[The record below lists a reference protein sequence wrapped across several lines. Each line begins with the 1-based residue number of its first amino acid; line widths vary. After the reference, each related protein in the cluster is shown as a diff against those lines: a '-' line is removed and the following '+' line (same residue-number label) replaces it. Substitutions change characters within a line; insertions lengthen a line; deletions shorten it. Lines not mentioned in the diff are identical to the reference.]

1 MTGFGRGEVQA
12 GNRVWTTELRCVN
25 NRFLD
30 LKIKLPKGY
39 TALEDRIRKLV
50 GTYLQR
56 GRVDLVVNVSG
67 DFFRSDEGQC
77 EYRTCQDL

>member
-12 GNRVWTTELRCVN
+12 GNRIWTSELRCVN

-39 TALEDRIRKLV
+39 GALEEKIRKLV
-50 GTYLQR
+50 CAYLQR
-56 GRVDLVVNVSG
+56 GRVDLVVNVNG
-67 DFFRSDEGQC
+67 DFSD
-77 EYRTCQDL
+77 LMKINVNI